1 MQRLVLAGIL
11 TGFAIAN
18 GAPGEIASSPPLSL
32 SSDTRYEVSLD
43 GQRGVRFLYPEG
55 YFVDSAM
62 FYRSPEPDAALQ
74 YRWDIWQ
81 ESDYLPFGQRYVEA
95 VAETE
100 QPPHISIEIFRNP
113 DGQSLPEWVEGAA
126 VPAETV
132 TVAGQE
138 AIAYS
143 TTGSYD
149 ADVVLLNHPNGE
161 VMKLQ
166 VQYVDAANP
175 MRQVFQTVLASLT
188 LDQVDETGA
197 LVEIDYQR
205 LQDTLQ
211 TGDWY
216 GANLETIAI
225 LMQLSGRYDY
235 FYPYIET
242 DDIVALPCA
251 DLQTI
256 DALWNRHSEGR
267 YGLTAQQEIWRALP
281 STDSS
286 RRAEHYGD
294 QLGWQNTEPH
304 SEGFPI
310 PNLWRSDTEL
320 LYVADAPVGH
330 LPWPGVPSLTTYRMA
345 QNSGA
350 GCGTCGIDAVYIDS
364 DRLPDFLDVFMA
376 RVEEC
381 LCSDQ
386 SSAIEGT
393 GNGEQG
399 AVLSSQF

>member
-18 GAPGEIASSPPLSL
+18 GSPGEIVPSPPLVL

-62 FYRSPEPDAALQ
+62 YYQSPEPDAALQ

-81 ESDYLPFGQRYVEA
+81 ESEYLPFGQRYVEA
-95 VAETE
+95 GAETE

-113 DGQSLPEWVEGAA
+113 DDQPLKAWVEGAA

-138 AIAYS
+138 AIAYR
-143 TTGSYD
+143 TTGPYD

-166 VQYVDAANP
+166 VQYTDAANP
-175 MRQVFQTVLASLT
+175 MRQVFQTVVASLT
-188 LDQVDETGA
+188 LDQVDEAGT

-211 TGDWY
+211 AGDWY

-242 DDIVALPCA
+242 DDIVALPCT

-256 DALWNRHSEGR
+256 DALWSRHSEGR
-267 YGLTAQQEIWRALP
+267 YGLTAQQEIWRSLP
-281 STDSS
+281 ATDAS
-286 RRAEHYGD
+286 RRAEQYGD
-294 QLGWQNTEPH
+294 QLGWRR
-304 SEGFPI
+304 SESPSEDFINPT
-310 PNLWRSDTEL
+310 LWRSDTQL
-320 LYVADAPVGH
+320 LYATDAPIGH
-330 LPWPGVPSLTTYRMA
+330 FPWPGVLSLTTDRMQ

-350 GCGTCGIDAVYIDS
+350 GCGTCSIDAMYIES